1 MCAGDDSNLER
12 GIACKLEGRY
22 DEAEVALKA
31 ATSQD
36 PGSADAHY
44 HLGLVYGFVG
54 EFELSLAE
62 LECAAQLQPQSVPIL
77 LDLAMTHAMLGMND
91 EAKAGFLTVLAIDP
105 GNDKAR
111 SNLSYM
117 E

>member
-1 MCAGDDSNLER
+1 MCAGETSHLER

-22 DEAEVALKA
+22 DEAESALKA
-31 ATSQD
+31 ALGEDS
-36 PGSADAHY
+36 GSAEAHY
-44 HLGLVYGFVG
+44 HLGLVYGFTG

-62 LECAAQLQPQSVPIL
+62 LECAAQIEPQSVPIL

-91 EAKAGFLTVLAIDP
+91 EAKAGFLAVLAIDP